1 MRVEGLAICPERA
14 YLASTCRP
22 RPLIWMRFTIETGG
36 PDLVLDVNRTTFAGG
51 IDVRRQ
57 SQWPSVA
64 CIS

>member
-36 PDLVLDVNRTTFAGG
+36 PGLVLDGHLE
-51 IDVRRQ
+51 
-57 SQWPSVA
+57 QWSILPRDGAQCRVLFS
-64 CIS
+64 I